1 LSEWCQQLIGQ
12 TTISTALAR
21 TTSNAAGDFTL
32 NIVSIDSALVAAYE
46 DVEDEA
52 NYDTSRMVGG
62 RANATFCLDMSRS
75 VCHY

>member
-1 LSEWCQQLIGQ
+1 MP
-12 TTISTALAR
+12 
-21 TTSNAAGDFTL
+21 AAHRPDNDFNCVSAHDERCGGRFTL